1 MSKLLIGLLVLAS
14 VSYGATV
21 YKEKP
26 SEVWVEDVHY
36 DESLQDIV
44 IHVHAYFLFIH
55 IDRIYGIKVKNTQS
69 VKQKVDEVVGGSPL
83 IFELK

>member
-1 MSKLLIGLLVLAS
+1 MIKLLIGLLVLAS

-21 YKEKP
+21 YKETP

-44 IHVHAYFLFIH
+44 IRVHAHFLFIH
-55 IDRIYGIKVKNTQS
+55 IDRIYGIKVKKVNG
-69 VKQKVDEVVGGSPL
+69 VKEKVDEVVGGSPL
-83 IFELK
+83 IMELN